1 MGSVLVILD
10 TGGVLRDVVEA
21 NYISFRDAFRQMGLP
36 WNLSYEEF
44 RERRCRAMSSR
55 ELLRQ
60 LVPEGMV
67 ERLYAKRE
75 EIYHSLKIPLFPF
88 SEESLRILSDRH
100 TLALLSN
107 TTRERNEK
115 DLGALLRYF
124 DVIITREN
132 LTSKKPSPEGILK
145 ILELTSYQRGEAV
158 FVGDMVLDILA
169 AKNAGVEFIGV
180 LSGFCGAHVF
190 DEFNVKYFENVL
202 DVAQHLTKF

>member
-1 MGSVLVILD
+1 VGSVLVILD

-21 NYISFRDAFRQMGLP
+21 NYISFRDAFRQTGLP

-145 ILELTSYQRGEAV
+145 ILELTGHQRGEAV

-180 LSGFCGAHVF
+180 LSGFCSAHVF
-190 DEFNVKYFENVL
+190 NEFNVNTL
-202 DVAQHLTKF
+202 RMSLM